1 MPTEF
6 KAYYQSDIG
15 LIEIIS
21 SPEAIKSLYFIND
34 DTQTKP
40 NNKDNEPEVLQLCQ
54 IQLDEYFKGS
64 RENFALTLEPDG
76 TAFQK
81 AVWQQLLNIPFGQT
95 VSYLDIAHLVGNA
108 KAVRAVGAANGQ
120 NPISIII
127 PCHRVIGSNGK
138 LTGYGGGMWRKA
150 WLLKHEKGFNGQL
163 PLL

>member
-1 MPTEF
+1 MSTEF

-15 LIEIIS
+15 LIGITS
-21 SPEAIKSLYFIND
+21 SQAAIKSLYFID
-34 DTQTKP
+34 DDAIVKP
-40 NNKDNEPEVLQLCQ
+40 ANQSGEPEVLQQCQ

-64 RENFALTLEPDG
+64 RENFTLTLEPDG
-76 TAFQK
+76 TSFQK

-95 VSYLDIAHLVGNA
+95 VSYLDIARLVGNA

-120 NPISIII
+120 NPISLII

-138 LTGYGGGMWRKA
+138 LTGYGGGMWRKE
-150 WLLKHEKGFNGQL
+150 WLLKHEGGLGPQL